1 MKINQ
6 TLFLFFVVLKQAST
20 ETDPLGVGVV
30 CVGLGS

>member
-1 MKINQ
+1 VNQ

-20 ETDPLGVGVV
+20 ETDPLEVGVV